1 VRTRHSLGSIGKVP
15 ASSLFM
21 DATEWQLAED
31 FLNHLKVERNLSSH
45 TIAAYRRDL
54 ACLHDYCTSNDISGW
69 GELRVHNVRRYAA
82 TRFAAGLS
90 PRSIQRRLSGAR
102 SFMGYL
108 IREGQ
113 LKNNPVAGVSAPKAP
128 KRLPD
133 ALDADQMASLLDIKG
148 DGQAAVRDRAIM
160 ELLYSSGLRLAELVG
175 LNLGDVDTG
184 DGLVRVTGK
193 GNKERI
199 VPVGKQALAAICVW
213 QRVRANEADVEERA
227 LFVGR
232 RGKRIS
238 PRTIQAMVRRRAMQ
252 AGLPKRVYPHLFR
265 HSFATHVLESS
276 GDLRG
281 VQEMLGH
288 ADISTTQIYTHLDF
302 QHLAQTYDKAHP
314 RARTVKK

>member
-1 VRTRHSLGSIGKVP
+1 
-15 ASSLFM
+15 M

-31 FLNHLKVERNLSSH
+31 FLNHLRVERNLSPH
-45 TIAAYRRDL
+45 TITAYRRDL
-54 ACLHDYCTSNDISGW
+54 ICLQDYCNKNDISGW

-82 TRFAAGLS
+82 THFAAGLS

-148 DGQAAVRDRAIM
+148 DGQAVVRDRAIM

-199 VPVGKQALAAICVW
+199 VPVGKQALAAIHVW
-213 QRVRANEADVEERA
+213 RRLRANEADIEEQA

-238 PRTIQAMVRRRAMQ
+238 PRTIQAMVRRRAME

-265 HSFATHVLESS
+265 HSFATHMLESS

-288 ADISTTQIYTHLDF
+288 ADIGTTQIYTHLDF

-314 RARTVKK
+314 RARAIKNNNEK

>member
-1 VRTRHSLGSIGKVP
+1 
-15 ASSLFM
+15 M
-21 DATEWQLAED
+21 DDAEWQLAED
-31 FLNHLKVERNLSSH
+31 FLNHLRVERNLSPH

-54 ACLHDYCTSNDISGW
+54 SCLREYCDQNKIFRWS
-69 GELRVHNVRRYAA
+69 ELRVHNVRRYAA

-108 IREGQ
+108 IREGG
-113 LKNNPVAGVSAPKAP
+113 LKNNPVAGVSAPKAA

-133 ALDADQMASLLDIKG
+133 ALDADQMAQLLNIQG
-148 DGQAAVRDRAIM
+148 EGLAVVRDRAIM

-175 LNLGDVDTG
+175 LNLDDIDAG

-199 VPVGKQALAAICVW
+199 IPVGRQALAAIRAW
-213 QRVRANEADVEERA
+213 RRLRANEADIEEMA

-232 RGKRIS
+232 RGQRIS
-238 PRTIQAMVRRRAMQ
+238 PRTVQAMVHRRAVE

-276 GDLRG
+276 GDLRA

-288 ADISTTQIYTHLDF
+288 ADIGSTQIYTHLDF
-302 QHLAQTYDKAHP
+302 QHLAQIYDKAHP
-314 RARTVKK
+314 RARRQAKK

>member
-1 VRTRHSLGSIGKVP
+1 
-15 ASSLFM
+15 M
-21 DATEWQLAED
+21 DATEWQLVED
-31 FLNHLKVERNLSSH
+31 FLNHLRVERNLSPH
-45 TIAAYRRDL
+45 TVTAYRRDL
-54 ACLHDYCTSNDISGW
+54 VCLRDYCVQNDISRW

-82 TRFAAGLS
+82 TRFASGLS

-108 IREGQ
+108 IREGC
-113 LKNNPVAGVSAPKAP
+113 LKNNPVAGVLAPKAP

-148 DGQAAVRDRAIM
+148 NGEVAVRDRAIM

-175 LNLGDVDTG
+175 LNLGDVEVG

-193 GNKERI
+193 GSKERI
-199 VPVGKQALAAICVW
+199 VPVGKQALTAIHVW
-213 QRVRANEADVEERA
+213 QRLRANEADVEEQA

-238 PRTIQAMVRRRAMQ
+238 PRTIQAMVRRRAIE

-288 ADISTTQIYTHLDF
+288 ADISTTQVYTHLSIE
-302 QHLAQTYDKAHP
+302 HLQKVYKKAHP
-314 RARTVKK
+314 GADKE

>member
-1 VRTRHSLGSIGKVP
+1 
-15 ASSLFM
+15 M

-31 FLNHLKVERNLSSH
+31 FLNHLKVERNLSAH

-54 ACLHDYCTSNDISGW
+54 NCLRDYCTQNSISGW
-69 GELRVHNVRRYAA
+69 AELRVHNLRRYAA
-82 TRFAAGLS
+82 TSFAAGLS

-108 IREGQ
+108 IREGL
-113 LKNNPVAGVSAPKAP
+113 LKSNPVAGVSAPKAP

-148 DGQAAVRDRAIM
+148 DGIAAVRDRAIM

-193 GNKERI
+193 GNKDRI
-199 VPVGKQALAAICVW
+199 VPVGRQALSAISVW
-213 QRVRANEADVEERA
+213 QRLRANEADVEEPA
-227 LFVGR
+227 LFVGP
-232 RGKRIS
+232 RGRRIS
-238 PRTIQAMVRRRAMQ
+238 PRTIQAMVRRRAIA
-252 AGLPKRVYPHLFR
+252 AGLTKRVYPHLFR

-276 GDLRG
+276 GDLRS

-288 ADISTTQIYTHLDF
+288 ADISTTQVYTHLDF
-302 QHLAQTYDKAHP
+302 QHLAQIYDKAHP
-314 RARTVKK
+314 RARQIKK